1 MTPVRELSSL
11 RRAHDAEMERIHG
24 WPESSPWIRRAV
36 AALPR
41 DRFAP
46 DRLWQWDGHAYV
58 PVDRDIDPGQWAGLV
73 YGSLYEAAVTQVIGG
88 LATSS
93 LSCESV
99 VADMLDCLD
108 VRPGHRVLE
117 LGTGTGRNAALLAH
131 RAGPGRVVSIET
143 DPDLA
148 EHARQRLK
156 KTGADVHVVVGD
168 GAQGRPRAEPFE
180 PFDRVISTYAVD
192 TVPWAWVEQTRPGGR
207 IVTPWGHL
215 GLVSL
220 TVAGD
225 GNSAR
230 GHVQGLAQ
238 FMPARGSSGGPEGD
252 FSRVRAG
259 RKPEHEHHARLGL
272 SPLHTDWHLRF
283 ALRVLLPDVHIAGST
298 DDDGT
303 SVWLN
308 DSTSSWAAFYAQD
321 DGGVLVCE
329 GGPRRLA
336 GEVRKAWDW
345 WTAAGEPALYDWGM
359 TVALERQWMWVGEES
374 VVAPVL
380 TAGAEPVGE

>member
-1 MTPVRELSSL
+1 MTPVHELSSL

-24 WPESSPWIRRAV
+24 WPESSPWIRRAA

-46 DRLWQWDGHAYV
+46 DRLWQWDGPAYT
-58 PVDRDIDPGQWAGLV
+58 PVDRETDPRQWAALV
-73 YGSLYEAAVTQVIGG
+73 YGNVYEAAVTQVISG

-108 VRPGHRVLE
+108 VRPGHHVLE

-131 RAGPGRVVSIET
+131 RTGPGRVVSIET
-143 DPDLA
+143 DPGLA

-156 KTGADVHVVVGD
+156 KTGSDVHVVVGD
-168 GAQGRPRAEPFE
+168 GAEGHPRAAALE

-215 GLVSL
+215 GLVAL
-220 TVAGD
+220 TVSED
-225 GNSAR
+225 GKSAR

-238 FMPARGSSGGPEGD
+238 FMPARGSAGGPDGD

-259 RKPEHEHHARLGL
+259 RDPEHEHHARLDL
-272 SPLHTDWHLRF
+272 SPLRTDWHLRF
-283 ALRVLLPDVHIAGST
+283 ALRVLLPDVHISSST
-298 DDDGT
+298 DADGT
-303 SVWLN
+303 NAWLN
-308 DSTSSWAAFYAQD
+308 DSASSWAAFYAQD
-321 DGGVLVCE
+321 DGTVLVCQ

-336 GEVRKAWDW
+336 GELEKAWTRW
-345 WTAAGEPALYDWGM
+345 SAAGEPDLYDWGM
-359 TVALERQWMWVGEES
+359 TVTPERQWMWSGEES
-374 VVAPVL
+374 TSMPL
-380 TAGAEPVGE
+380 FAGDNDPDDP

>member
-1 MTPVRELSSL
+1 MHELSSL

-24 WPESSPWIRRAV
+24 WPESSPWIRQAV

-46 DRLWQWDGHAYV
+46 DRLWQWDGHAYA
-58 PVDRDIDPGQWAGLV
+58 PVDRETDPGRWAGLV

-99 VADMLDCLD
+99 VADMLGCLD
-108 VRPGHRVLE
+108 VQPGHHVLE

-131 RAGPGRVVSIET
+131 RAGRGRVVSIET

-156 KTGADVHVVVGD
+156 KAGVDVHVVVGD
-168 GAQGRPRAEPFE
+168 GAEGRPQAAPFE

-220 TVAGD
+220 TVADD
-225 GNSAR
+225 GKSAR
-230 GHVQGLAQ
+230 GHIQGLAQ
-238 FMPARGSSGGPEGD
+238 FMPSRGSSGGPDGD

-259 RKPEHEHHARLGL
+259 REPEHEHHAHLGL
-272 SPLHTDWHLRF
+272 SPLHADWHLRF
-283 ALRVLLPDVHIAGST
+283 ALRVLLPDVHIASST
-298 DDDGT
+298 DNDGT
-303 SVWLN
+303 NAWLN

-321 DGGVLVCE
+321 DGSVLVCE

-336 GEVRKAWDW
+336 EELKKAWNW
-345 WTAAGEPALYDWGM
+345 WTAADEPDLYDWGM
-359 TVALERQWMWVGEES
+359 TVTPERQWMWVGEES
-374 VVAPVL
+374 VSAPVL
-380 TAGAEPVGE
+380 TTGTESAGE